1 MRHDLRESFPFFQ
14 ANPGLVYL
22 DSAATALKPLPV
34 LQALEKYNTN
44 QSVNIHRGVYRLS
57 QMATDTVESVR
68 TKTARYLS
76 DAADALAVFVK
87 GTTEGF
93 NLLAHVL
100 TSPDSK
106 LADFF
111 SAYSS
116 KKPPAILISESE
128 HHANIIP
135 WQVAAKRRGYKL
147 LYLKADADGCL
158 QDDTED
164 VAKLFDSYAIHI
176 VSLSL
181 QSNVTGIVH
190 DLVTIRELA
199 AKHGSVFVVDAA
211 QAAVHVPEKIRALQP
226 DFTVFSGHKLFS
238 STGIGAVVGRKAV
251 LDACDVYQTGGGMIA
266 LVEHETSTYLEAPA
280 RYEAGTQPIAE
291 IYALGAAIDFVIQH
305 QQAIQETDER
315 LRTYADEK
323 LTALGIRLF
332 GLSAGISRS
341 PIYSF
346 EVTGVHA
353 HDTGTLLDEQDIC
366 IRAGH
371 HCCQL
376 LMRSLGVSSTA
387 RASFSVYNTE
397 DDVDRL
403 ISGIEYVKKIFRK

>member
-1 MRHDLRESFPFFQ
+1 MSHSLRDSFPFFQ

-34 LQALEKYNTN
+34 LQALQEYNTN

-57 QMATDTVESVR
+57 QLATDTVESVR
-68 TKTARYLS
+68 AKTARYLS
-76 DAADALAVFVK
+76 DAPDALAVFVK

-93 NLLAHVL
+93 NLLAHAL
-100 TSPDSK
+100 TSPESK

-111 SAYSS
+111 PAYRSD
-116 KKPPAILISESE
+116 KPPAILLSESE
-128 HHANIIP
+128 HHANIVP
-135 WQVAAKRRGYKL
+135 WQVAAKRSGYKL
-147 LYLKADADGCL
+147 LYLRADADGCL
-158 QDDTED
+158 ASQSAE
-164 VAKLFDSYAIHI
+164 VAGLFDSYAIRI

-190 DLVTIRELA
+190 DLSAVRELA
-199 AKHGSVFVVDAA
+199 SQHGSAFIVDAA
-211 QAAVHVPEKIRALQP
+211 QAAVHVPAKIKAVQP

-238 STGIGAVVGRKAV
+238 ATGVGAVVGRKPV
-251 LDACDVYQTGGGMIA
+251 LDACAVYQTGGGMIA
-266 LVEHETSTYLEAPA
+266 LVEHEASTYLEAPA
-280 RYEAGTQPIAE
+280 RFEAGTQPIAE
-291 IYALGAAIDFVIQH
+291 IYALGAAIDFVAQH
-305 QQAIQETDER
+305 AREIHDTDER

-323 LTALGIRLF
+323 LKTLGVRVF
-332 GLSAGISRS
+332 GMSAGTARS

-346 EVTGVHA
+346 EVAGVHA

-376 LMRSLGVSSTA
+376 LMRSLGVAATA